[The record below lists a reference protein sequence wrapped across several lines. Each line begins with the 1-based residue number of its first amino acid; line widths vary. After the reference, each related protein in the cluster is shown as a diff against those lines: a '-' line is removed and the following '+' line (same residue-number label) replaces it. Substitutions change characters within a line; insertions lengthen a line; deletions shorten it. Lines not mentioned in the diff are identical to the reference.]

1 MTFAQALRSTL
12 IDKLIDFSGRAPRS
26 EYWWFTAFHV
36 LIVGLVPMAFFLMLN
51 ETFMD
56 FEGNNTPQGDMFETG
71 MSALFYIFTVPY
83 VTVSVRRFHDMDLSG
98 WWFLAFFVFTLP
110 IEFDAEN
117 ETFLYLS
124 LIGSVV
130 PTLMCLRKGTDGP
143 NRFGP
148 DPLKPDHTSVF
159 E

>member
-1 MTFAQALRSTL
+1 MTFMDSVRTCLREKYAT
-12 IDKLIDFSGRAPRS
+12 FSGRASRS

-36 LIVGLVPMAFFLMLN
+36 LIVGLVPLGFYFTLFS
-51 ETFMD
+51 TFTD
-56 FEGNNTPQGDMFETG
+56 FEGNTTAQGELFETG
-71 MSALFYIFTVPY
+71 MNVLFYMFTVPY

-98 WWFLAFFVFTLP
+98 WWFMALFVFTLP
-110 IEFDAEN
+110 VEFDAEN
-117 ETFLYLS
+117 ETYLYLS
-124 LIGSVV
+124 MIASIV